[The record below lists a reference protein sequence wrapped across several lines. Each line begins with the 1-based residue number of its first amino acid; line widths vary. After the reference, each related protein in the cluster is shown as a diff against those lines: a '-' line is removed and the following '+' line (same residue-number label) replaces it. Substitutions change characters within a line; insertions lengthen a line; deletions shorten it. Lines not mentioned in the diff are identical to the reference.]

1 VHVAVNV
8 MLVPATGN
16 ALLVASVHD
25 TPVDVACQLMFKTV
39 ATLVLLPLLA
49 DTE

>member
-25 TPVDVACQLMFKTV
+25 TPLGDCQSMFNTAGALMV
-39 ATLVLLPLLA
+39 PVLLA